1 MRASDIKVPA
11 QLLVSIVAL
20 ACAGADPAP
29 RPTSPV
35 AARVFDAPGFSWRA
49 VELPRHGLRLYIQ
62 RGTDADEGRRA
73 LTESVLRAQAD
84 VLALLAEPLVAPR
97 SSPHDTAG
105 PVPAALFILGSR
117 ADMQRLVGRPLAGFV
132 QQDEATAFFVWT
144 SAYRAPLRHELAH
157 LYTFQRWG
165 QPPAGAAATW
175 LVEGIGAW
183 AGGPCLGES
192 PDALAAGLLTS
203 GRLSSVEDS
212 PHTFANWT
220 RRLPCR
226 RRAVSL
232 ASSTRRKGS
241 LGCGHAGARAPAS
254 CSRTAD
260 SVRRGERTL
269 QAFGREPSISRGF
282 FRKDVSEAV
291 PRS

>member
-183 AGGPCLGES
+183 AGGPCLGKS

-203 GRLSSVEDS
+203 GRLPSVEELSAHFRELDEEVAMPS
-212 PHTFANWT
+212 A
-220 RRLPCR
+220 
-226 RRAVSL
+226 
-232 ASSTRRKGS
+232 GS
-241 LGCGHAGARAPAS
+241 LIGFIHAQEGITGLRTRWGSGAGELLPDSGLSAAW
-254 CSRTAD
+254 RTHVA
-260 SVRRGERTL
+260 SVRPGTL
-269 QAFGREPSISRGF
+269 DMARVLQEGC
-282 FRKDVSEAV
+282 
-291 PRS
+291 